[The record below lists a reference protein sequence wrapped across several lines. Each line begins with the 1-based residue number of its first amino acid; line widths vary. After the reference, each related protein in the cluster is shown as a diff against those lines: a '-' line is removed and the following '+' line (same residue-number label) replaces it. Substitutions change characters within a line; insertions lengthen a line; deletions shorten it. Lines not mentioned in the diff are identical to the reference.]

1 MPSYSRFRH
10 SHNGPESV
18 EIQIPPC
25 WQGSCRSQA
34 SVMLLRNP
42 CSGDTSEARK
52 RKEKSGKIY
61 KTRWEQKCH
70 EKENSS
76 MAGNKKFFR
85 RLYLPPFCFYTLER
99 RNMKNRNPFSS
110 ADFKCFTQ
118 IVFVFRLSLSRPQS
132 VRLLIGNTFCLCFC
146 IFYGSSNKESLT
158 SVLS

>member
-42 CSGDTSEARK
+42 CSGDTSEAKK
-52 RKEKSGKIY
+52 RKEKSGKYI
-61 KTRWEQKCH
+61 KLVGNRSVMRRRILQWQEIK
-70 EKENSS
+70 NSFV
-76 MAGNKKFFR
+76 A
-85 RLYLPPFCFYTLER
+85 YLPPFYIYTLER

-118 IVFVFRLSLSRPQS
+118 IVFVFRLSLSRRWS

-158 SVLS
+158 LISS